1 MSVSKNYGPLNLAE
15 NLSII
20 IYGETGHGKSTLA
33 AELALHLYTTE
44 KKRTVVFLA
53 DRGSYMPYE
62 LLAEQ
67 GVVDLHTPTGN
78 RWLWLH
84 EAFRG
89 KVGGEDI
96 IKDDVGLIVH
106 EGLSAYSDI
115 LMAEQSSMTAQGVN
129 IGGEGAFQVDVFPA
143 DIAVRFDRNS
153 EKFVPAKPLSKEDA
167 SRVLK
172 VGSHNRAHYLNTQT
186 QIRDGIASRPAGVPH
201 LYTAAASRGET
212 EGGRQPILGPAV
224 AGKALTGAIPRWVD
238 YTFHA
243 IWQGGKY
250 HLYLQPHTDPLLGPR
265 TVALAN
271 CRVPLQGSDV
281 PVPVSI
287 EPGSLVQALDIIGK
301 RRAAAK
307 SKIDQH
313 KQLAS

>member
-1 MSVSKNYGPLNLAE
+1 MNVIKKLEALNLSP

-33 AELALHLYTTE
+33 AELALHLYNTE

-62 LLAEQ
+62 MLADK
-67 GVVDLHTPTGN
+67 GIVDLHTPTGN
-78 RWLWLH
+78 PWLWLH
-84 EAFRG
+84 HAFRG
-89 KVGGEDI
+89 QLQREMVA
-96 IKDDVGLIVH
+96 KDDVGLIVH

-115 LMAEQSSMTAQGVN
+115 LMAEQSRMTAQGVN

-143 DIAVRFDRNS
+143 DVAGRFDRNS

-167 SRVLK
+167 DRVLK
-172 VGSHNRAHYLNTQT
+172 VGSHNRAHYLNAQT
-186 QIRDGIASRPAGVPH
+186 QIRDGIASRPSGIPH

-243 IWQGGKY
+243 IWQSGKY

-271 CRVPLQGSDV
+271 CRVPLQGGSV
-281 PVPVSI
+281 PVPTSI

-307 SKIDQH
+307 ESIR
-313 KQLAS
+313 